1 LFLEKVYKLHYYT
14 HFQEMDKGL
23 EFGNLDDENPSASS
37 DIKFFFGGTKPTNLY
52 KNAES
57 LNKITQYLKLM
68 SRTGIQ
74 IEAIIQKKVINKSG
88 KTIFVLYD
96 S

>member
-1 LFLEKVYKLHYYT
+1 MEKVFKLHYFT

-23 EFGNLDDENPSASS
+23 EFGNLDDENPLASS

-52 KNAES
+52 KNEES
-57 LNKITQYLKLM
+57 IVKIEKYLKLM
-68 SRTGIQ
+68 NKTNIYV
-74 IEAIIQKKVINKSG
+74 EAIIQKKVISKTG
-88 KTIFVLYD
+88 KNIYVLYD